1 MPTPFCPL
9 INRYCLG
16 SSCARWVPELASRK
30 PPGPGSAIGFVHVRC
45 TGPSADGGVL
55 LVDGIGRVLA
65 DPTGMGWCA
74 DNTRTAPFK
83 DPAVVV
89 KGVTS

>member
-16 SSCARWVPELASRK
+16 SSCARFVPEHTSNVSGKDAVVYVGRLSE
-30 PPGPGSAIGFVHVRC
+30 
-45 TGPSADGGVL
+45 GGVAPW
-55 LVDGIGRVLA
+55 DGVA
-65 DPTGMGWCA
+65 VNDENSKPTGLGWCG
-74 DNTRTAPFK
+74 DNLRTTPFK

-89 KGVTS
+89 KGVES

>member
-16 SSCARWVPELASRK
+16 SSCARFVPEHTSNVSGEDATW
-30 PPGPGSAIGFVHVRC
+30 F
-45 TGPSADGGVL
+45 TGPLSDGGR
-55 LVDGIGRVLA
+55 LVWSGTFANGGNSK
-65 DPTGMGWCA
+65 PTGLGWCG
-74 DNTRTAPFK
+74 DNLRTTSFK

-89 KGVTS
+89 KEVES